1 MSYILP
7 LMILGLIIY
16 ALIKRVDIYS
26 AFTEGAAEALP
37 MLIKILPY
45 MAGMLAAIQALRAS
59 GALELMLGALS
70 PAFNAMGLP
79 AELAPLFILRPFS
92 GSAALSLLGDVLT
105 TLRPRYFHGRC
116 GKHNARLHGD
126 NILYHRALFRHGW
139 HTPHARG
146 IARGTYKLRYRYG
159 GGDSPC
165 ARTICIMGQVML

>member
-16 ALIKRVDIYS
+16 ALIKRVDVYS

-37 MLIKILPY
+37 MLIRILPY

-59 GALELMLGALS
+59 GALERLLGALS
-70 PAFNAMGLP
+70 PAFNAVGLP

-105 TLRPRYFHGRC
+105 TYGPDTFTGVAASIMLGSTETIFYTIALYL
-116 GKHNARLHGD
+116 ARLA
-126 NILYHRALFRHGW
+126 YAARARRCPRRL
-139 HTPHARG
+139 
-146 IARGTYKLRYRYG
+146 
-159 GGDSPC
+159 
-165 ARTICIMGQVML
+165 

>member
-37 MLIKILPY
+37 MLIRILPY

-59 GALELMLGALS
+59 GALEWLLGALS

-105 TLRPRYFHGRC
+105 TYGPDTFTGVAASIMLGSTEPIF
-116 GKHNARLHGD
+116 KT
-126 NILYHRALFRHGW
+126 IALFRHGW

>member
-16 ALIKRVDIYS
+16 ALIKRVDVYS

-70 PAFNAMGLP
+70 PAFNAVGLP

-92 GSAALSLLGDVLT
+92 GVAASIMLGSTETIFYTIALYFGTVGIRRTRAALPAALISSVIGTAAAIVLAQ
-105 TLRPRYFHGRC
+105 G
-116 GKHNARLHGD
+116 
-126 NILYHRALFRHGW
+126 LF
-139 HTPHARG
+139 A
-146 IARGTYKLRYRYG
+146 
-159 GGDSPC
+159 
-165 ARTICIMGQVML
+165 

>member
-16 ALIKRVDIYS
+16 ALIKRVDVYS

-45 MAGMLAAIQALRAS
+45 MAGMLAAIQAL
-59 GALELMLGALS
+59 
-70 PAFNAMGLP
+70 NAMGLP

-105 TLRPRYFHGRC
+105 TYGPDTFTGVAASIMLGSTETIFYTIALYFGTVGIR
-116 GKHNARLHGD
+116 RT
-126 NILYHRALFRHGW
+126 RAALPAALISSVIGTAAAIVLAQGLF
-139 HTPHARG
+139 A
-146 IARGTYKLRYRYG
+146 
-159 GGDSPC
+159 
-165 ARTICIMGQVML
+165 

>member
-59 GALELMLGALS
+59 GALEW
-70 PAFNAMGLP
+70 
-79 AELAPLFILRPFS
+79 
-92 GSAALSLLGDVLT
+92 LLGDVLT
-105 TLRPRYFHGRC
+105 TYGPDTFTGVAASIMLGSTETIFYTIALYFGTVGIR
-116 GKHNARLHGD
+116 RT
-126 NILYHRALFRHGW
+126 RAALPAALISSVIGTAAAIVLAQGLF
-139 HTPHARG
+139 A
-146 IARGTYKLRYRYG
+146 
-159 GGDSPC
+159 
-165 ARTICIMGQVML
+165 

>member
-37 MLIKILPY
+37 MLIRILPY

-59 GALELMLGALS
+59 LEWLLGALS

-105 TLRPRYFHGRC
+105 TYGPDTFTGVAASIMLGSTETIFYTIALYFGTVGIR
-116 GKHNARLHGD
+116 RT
-126 NILYHRALFRHGW
+126 RAALPAALISSVIGTAAAIVLAQGLF
-139 HTPHARG
+139 A
-146 IARGTYKLRYRYG
+146 
-159 GGDSPC
+159 
-165 ARTICIMGQVML
+165 

>member
-37 MLIKILPY
+37 MLIRILPY

-105 TLRPRYFHGRC
+105 TYGPDTFTGVAASIMLGSTETIF
-116 GKHNARLHGD
+116 
-126 NILYHRALFRHGW
+126 HRALFRHGW

>member
-16 ALIKRVDIYS
+16 ALIKRVDVYS

-37 MLIKILPY
+37 MLIRILPY

-59 GALELMLGALS
+59 GALEWLLGAFS
-70 PAFNAMGLP
+70 PLFNAVGLP

-105 TLRPRYFHGRC
+105 TYGPDTFTGVAASIMLGSTETIFYTIALYFGTVGIR
-116 GKHNARLHGD
+116 RT
-126 NILYHRALFRHGW
+126 RAALPAALISSVIGTAAAIVLAQGLF
-139 HTPHARG
+139 A
-146 IARGTYKLRYRYG
+146 
-159 GGDSPC
+159 
-165 ARTICIMGQVML
+165 

>member
-37 MLIKILPY
+37 MLIRILPY

-70 PAFNAMGLP
+70 PAFNAVG
-79 AELAPLFILRPFS
+79 FR
-92 GSAALSLLGDVLT
+92 LSL
-105 TLRPRYFHGRC
+105 RRFSYCGRFRA
-116 GKHNARLHGD
+116 ARRSRSLATYSQHTAP
-126 NILYHRALFRHGW
+126 ILSRALRQ
-139 HTPHARG
+139 A
-146 IARGTYKLRYRYG
+146 
-159 GGDSPC
+159 
-165 ARTICIMGQVML
+165 

>member
-7 LMILGLIIY
+7 IMILGLIIY

-37 MLIKILPY
+37 MLIRILPY
-45 MAGMLAAIQALRAS
+45 MAGMLAAIQALHR
-59 GALELMLGALS
+59 
-70 PAFNAMGLP
+70 
-79 AELAPLFILRPFS
+79 
-92 GSAALSLLGDVLT
+92 
-105 TLRPRYFHGRC
+105 
-116 GKHNARLHGD
+116 D

>member
-16 ALIKRVDIYS
+16 ALIKRVDVYS

-105 TLRPRYFHGRC
+105 TYGPDTFTGVAASIMLGSTETIFYTIALYFGTVGIR
-116 GKHNARLHGD
+116 RT
-126 NILYHRALFRHGW
+126 RAAFISSVIGTAAAIVLAQGLF
-139 HTPHARG
+139 A
-146 IARGTYKLRYRYG
+146 
-159 GGDSPC
+159 
-165 ARTICIMGQVML
+165 

>member
-16 ALIKRVDIYS
+16 ALIKRVDVYS

-105 TLRPRYFHGRC
+105 TYGPDTFTGVAPAPEHCVKRCASRLAALEHRLKPR
-116 GKHNARLHGD
+116 AA
-126 NILYHRALFRHGW
+126 LYAAQLQRA
-139 HTPHARG
+139 A
-146 IARGTYKLRYRYG
+146 AG
-159 GGDSPC
+159 G
-165 ARTICIMGQVML
+165 

>member
-16 ALIKRVDIYS
+16 ALIKRVDVYS

-37 MLIKILPY
+37 MLIRILPY

-59 GALELMLGALS
+59 LELMLGALS

-105 TLRPRYFHGRC
+105 TYGPDTFTGVAASIMLGSTETIFYTIALYFGTVGIR
-116 GKHNARLHGD
+116 RT
-126 NILYHRALFRHGW
+126 RAALPAALISSVIGTAAAIVLAQGLF
-139 HTPHARG
+139 A
-146 IARGTYKLRYRYG
+146 
-159 GGDSPC
+159 
-165 ARTICIMGQVML
+165 